1 MDMDAETQ
9 QEGDVQVIH
18 CEIIQA
24 VERWG
29 TVNVFVICLD
39 REEGDHNIIDRNF
52 GWQLAKAVLLA
63 LEKARKGEVDV
74 VAVCSAK
81 EGSFM
86 AGADIL
92 HELKFVGVEG
102 GQRYVSRVGVANS
115 TPDHTSRIGSCMVH
129 VLDITI
135 YKG

>member
-1 MDMDAETQ
+1 MDAEAQ
-9 QEGDVQVIH
+9 QEGDVQMIH
-18 CEIIQA
+18 CEIIQV

-39 REEGDHNIIDRNF
+39 REEGDHNIIDRKF
-52 GWQLAKAVLLA
+52 GLQLAKAGLQA

-81 EGSFM
+81 EDSFM

-92 HELKFVGVEG
+92 YELKFVGVEG
-102 GQRYVSRVGVANS
+102 GQRYEVEWAWQ
-115 TPDHTSRIGSCMVH
+115 TAPDHTSQIGS
-129 VLDITI
+129 
-135 YKG
+135 